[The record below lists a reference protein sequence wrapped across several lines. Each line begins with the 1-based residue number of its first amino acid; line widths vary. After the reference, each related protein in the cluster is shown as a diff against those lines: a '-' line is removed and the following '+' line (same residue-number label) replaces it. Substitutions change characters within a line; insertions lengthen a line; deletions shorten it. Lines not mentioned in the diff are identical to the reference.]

1 MQKMQCEMCGSTD
14 IIKQDGVYVCQYCG
28 CKYTPEEAKKLL
40 GTVRIDN
47 TERLA
52 NLYQLA
58 RRAKNENNT
67 ALAAKYYNQIVVE
80 NPNDWEAVFY
90 STYYT
95 AMECKI
101 AEITTAATTIT
112 NNFPTVFKLI
122 AENVQEEKQSD
133 IFAEISTRISALSQ
147 ILENAAV
154 EHYNSHMSVSGV
166 FSESSARITA
176 IIYMVETFADYMVEC
191 FKSSPEVAVS
201 IYKSALEIKKKSG
214 GVNNLSKDWEDSV
227 EEKILK
233 ISPKYRDVIELRGCR
248 DKLSTLEDHLQ
259 ELEKTKKKKITKF
272 GAFMFL
278 LILLMGIFSIITC
291 IAWDGGL
298 LYFAFGVF
306 IIWLGGS
313 ILFSIPKNNKQAEE
327 DEEYISITKKEIEEL
342 KKEIAK
348 LEEEIMINK

>member
-1 MQKMQCEMCGSTD
+1 MQCEMCGSTD

-47 TERLA
+47 TEKLA

-58 RRAKNENNT
+58 RRAKDENNT

-80 NPNDWEAVFY
+80 NPDDWEAVFY

-101 AEITTAATTIT
+101 AEIATAATTIT
-112 NNFPTVFKLI
+112 NNFLTVFKLI
-122 AENVQEEKQSD
+122 AENVQEEKRSD

-176 IIYMVETFADYMVEC
+176 IIYMVEKFADYMVEC

-233 ISPKYRDVIELRGCR
+233 ISPQYQDIIDLRESKAR
-248 DKLSTLEDHLQ
+248 LSTLENHLA
-259 ELEKTKKKKITKF
+259 ELEKEKKEFTPLWLKIFSIVMIIEGVLMLCMTLMDGGFLFVLFGIVIIFCFGGILYTAPESNRKAKEAEEHIPVVEKEIEDLKKKI
-272 GAFMFL
+272 
-278 LILLMGIFSIITC
+278 
-291 IAWDGGL
+291 
-298 LYFAFGVF
+298 
-306 IIWLGGS
+306 
-313 ILFSIPKNNKQAEE
+313 E
-327 DEEYISITKKEIEEL
+327 
-342 KKEIAK
+342 K
-348 LEEEIMINK
+348 LEEEVVITE

>member
-58 RRAKNENNT
+58 RRAKDENNT
-67 ALAAKYYNQIVVE
+67 TLAAKYYNQIVVE

-95 AMECKI
+95 AMGCKI

-122 AENVQEEKQSD
+122 AENVQEEKRSD
-133 IFAEISTRISALSQ
+133 IYVEISTRISTLSQ

-176 IIYMVETFADYMVEC
+176 IIYMVEKFADYMVEC

-233 ISPKYRDVIELRGCR
+233 ISPKYMDVIELRGCR
-248 DKLSTLEDHLQ
+248 ERLSVLKNHLT
-259 ELEKTKKKKITKF
+259 ELEKDKKGFTPFWLKIYSIV
-272 GAFMFL
+272 M
-278 LILLMGIFSIITC
+278 LILGVAFLCMIFV
-291 IAWDGGL
+291 DGGFL
-298 LYFAFGVF
+298 FFLFGCVLVF
-306 IIWLGGS
+306 IFGG
-313 ILFSIPKNNKQAEE
+313 ILWITPESNRKAKEAEE
-327 DEEYISITKKEIEEL
+327 HIPVVEKEIEEL
-342 KKEIAK
+342 KKKIAE

>member
-47 TERLA
+47 TEKLA

-58 RRAKNENNT
+58 RRAKDENNT

-80 NPNDWEAVFY
+80 NPDDWEAVFY

-101 AEITTAATTIT
+101 AEIATAATTIT
-112 NNFPTVFKLI
+112 NNFLTVFKLI
-122 AENVQEEKQSD
+122 AENVQEEKRSD

-176 IIYMVETFADYMVEC
+176 IIYMVEKFADYMVEC

-233 ISPKYRDVIELRGCR
+233 ISPQYQDIIDLRESKAR
-248 DKLSTLEDHLQ
+248 LSTLENHLA
-259 ELEKTKKKKITKF
+259 ELEKEKKEFTPLWLKIFSIVMIIEGVLMLCMTLMDGGFLFVLFGIVIIFCFGGILYTDPESNRKAKEAEEHIPVVEKEIEDLKKKI
-272 GAFMFL
+272 
-278 LILLMGIFSIITC
+278 
-291 IAWDGGL
+291 
-298 LYFAFGVF
+298 
-306 IIWLGGS
+306 
-313 ILFSIPKNNKQAEE
+313 E
-327 DEEYISITKKEIEEL
+327 
-342 KKEIAK
+342 K
-348 LEEEIMINK
+348 LEEEVVITE

>member
-47 TERLA
+47 TEKLA

-58 RRAKNENNT
+58 RRAKDENNT

-80 NPNDWEAVFY
+80 NPDDWEAVFY

-101 AEITTAATTIT
+101 AEIATAATTIT

-122 AENVQEEKQSD
+122 AENVQEEKRSD

-176 IIYMVETFADYMVEC
+176 IIYMVEKFADYMVEC

-233 ISPKYRDVIELRGCR
+233 ISPQYQDVIDLRESKAR
-248 DKLSTLEDHLQ
+248 LSTLENHLA
-259 ELEKTKKKKITKF
+259 ELEKEKKEFTPLWLKIFSIVMIIEGVLMLCMTLMDGGFLFVLFGIVIIFCFGGILYTAPESNRKAKEAEEHIPVVEKEIEDLKKKI
-272 GAFMFL
+272 
-278 LILLMGIFSIITC
+278 
-291 IAWDGGL
+291 
-298 LYFAFGVF
+298 
-306 IIWLGGS
+306 
-313 ILFSIPKNNKQAEE
+313 E
-327 DEEYISITKKEIEEL
+327 
-342 KKEIAK
+342 K
-348 LEEEIMINK
+348 LEEEVVITE

>member
-47 TERLA
+47 TEKLA

-58 RRAKNENNT
+58 RRAKDENNT

-80 NPNDWEAVFY
+80 NPDDWEAVFY

-101 AEITTAATTIT
+101 AEIATAATTIT
-112 NNFPTVFKLI
+112 NNFLTVFKLI
-122 AENVQEEKQSD
+122 AENVQEEKRSD

-176 IIYMVETFADYMVEC
+176 IIYMVEKFADYMVEC

-233 ISPKYRDVIELRGCR
+233 ISPQYQDIIDLRESKAR
-248 DKLSTLEDHLQ
+248 LSTLENHLA
-259 ELEKTKKKKITKF
+259 ELEKEKKEFTPLWLKIFSIVMIIEGVLMLCMTLMDGGFLFVLFGIVIIFCFGGILYTAPESNRKAKEAEEHIPVVEKEIEDLKKKI
-272 GAFMFL
+272 
-278 LILLMGIFSIITC
+278 
-291 IAWDGGL
+291 
-298 LYFAFGVF
+298 
-306 IIWLGGS
+306 
-313 ILFSIPKNNKQAEE
+313 E
-327 DEEYISITKKEIEEL
+327 
-342 KKEIAK
+342 K
-348 LEEEIMINK
+348 LEEEVVITE

>member
-58 RRAKNENNT
+58 RRAKDENNT
-67 ALAAKYYNQIVVE
+67 TLAAKYYNQIVVE
-80 NPNDWEAVFY
+80 DPDNWEAVFY

-101 AEITTAATTIT
+101 AEIATAAVNMT
-112 NNFPTVFKLI
+112 NSFPTIFRLVFDSVDG
-122 AENVQEEKQSD
+122 AERFRTFE
-133 IFAEISTRISALSQ
+133 EISVKIADLTKVLMNGAI
-147 ILENAAV
+147 
-154 EHYNSHMSVSGV
+154 EHYNNHTGVSGIY
-166 FSESSARITA
+166 SETSARTTA
-176 IIYMVETFADYMVEC
+176 TVYMIETFADCLAEYFPNDTEA
-191 FKSSPEVAVS
+191 AVS
-201 IYKSALEIKKKSG
+201 TYKFALDIKKKSG
-214 GVNNLSKDWEDSV
+214 NVNKLPDKWEDSV

-233 ISPKYRDVIELRGCR
+233 LSPKYKDVIELRGCR
-248 DKLSTLEDHLQ
+248 ARLSVLKNHLA
-259 ELEKTKKKKITKF
+259 ELEKDKKEFTPLGLKFFYILILITGILLICTVF
-272 GAFMFL
+272 MGGLAFFTFL
-278 LILLMGIFSIITC
+278 LGLFLAFVS
-291 IAWDGGL
+291 GGL
-298 LYFAFGVF
+298 LWITPEGNRKA
-306 IIWLGGS
+306 
-313 ILFSIPKNNKQAEE
+313 KEAEE
-327 DEEYISITKKEIEEL
+327 HIPAVEKEIEEL

>member
-47 TERLA
+47 TEKLA

-58 RRAKNENNT
+58 RRAKDENNT

-80 NPNDWEAVFY
+80 NPDDWEAVFY

-101 AEITTAATTIT
+101 AEIATAATTIT
-112 NNFPTVFKLI
+112 NNFLTVFKLI
-122 AENVQEEKQSD
+122 AENVQEEKRSD

-176 IIYMVETFADYMVEC
+176 IIYMVEKFADYMVEC
-191 FKSSPEVAVS
+191 FKSSPEVTVS

-233 ISPKYRDVIELRGCR
+233 ISPQYQDIIDLRESKAR
-248 DKLSTLEDHLQ
+248 LSTLENHLA
-259 ELEKTKKKKITKF
+259 ELEKEKKEFTPLWLKIFSIVMIIEGVLMLCMTLMDGGFLFVLFGIVIIFCFGGILYTAPESNRKAKEAEEHIPVVEKEIEDLKKKI
-272 GAFMFL
+272 
-278 LILLMGIFSIITC
+278 
-291 IAWDGGL
+291 
-298 LYFAFGVF
+298 
-306 IIWLGGS
+306 
-313 ILFSIPKNNKQAEE
+313 E
-327 DEEYISITKKEIEEL
+327 
-342 KKEIAK
+342 K
-348 LEEEIMINK
+348 LEEEVVITE

>member
-58 RRAKNENNT
+58 RRAKDENNT
-67 ALAAKYYNQIVVE
+67 SLAAKYYNQIVVE

-122 AENVQEEKQSD
+122 AENVQEEKRSD

-176 IIYMVETFADYMVEC
+176 IIYMVEKFADYMVEC

-233 ISPKYRDVIELRGCR
+233 ISPQYQDVIDLRESKSR
-248 DKLSTLEDHLQ
+248 LSTLEKHLA
-259 ELEKTKKKKITKF
+259 ELEKDKKGFTPLGLKFFYILILITGILLICTVF
-272 GAFMFL
+272 MGGLAFFTFL
-278 LILLMGIFSIITC
+278 LGLFLAFVSGLIL
-291 IAWDGGL
+291 
-298 LYFAFGVF
+298 Y
-306 IIWLGGS
+306 
-313 ILFSIPKNNKQAEE
+313 SIPDGNRKAREAEE
-327 DEEYISITKKEIEEL
+327 HIPVVEKEIEEL
-342 KKEIAK
+342 KKKIAE
-348 LEEEIMINK
+348 LEEEIMVTE

>member
-47 TERLA
+47 TEKLA

-58 RRAKNENNT
+58 RRAKDENNT

-80 NPNDWEAVFY
+80 NPDDWEAVFY

-101 AEITTAATTIT
+101 AEIATAATTIT
-112 NNFPTVFKLI
+112 NNFLTVFKLI
-122 AENVQEEKQSD
+122 AENVQEEKRSD

-176 IIYMVETFADYMVEC
+176 IIYMVEKFADYMVEC

-233 ISPKYRDVIELRGCR
+233 ISPQYQDIIDLRESKAR
-248 DKLSTLEDHLQ
+248 LSTLENHLA
-259 ELEKTKKKKITKF
+259 ELEKEKKEFTPLWLK
-272 GAFMFL
+272 
-278 LILLMGIFSIITC
+278 IFSIVMI
-291 IAWDGGL
+291 IE
-298 LYFAFGVF
+298 GV
-306 IIWLGGS
+306 L
-313 ILFSIPKNNKQAEE
+313 
-327 DEEYISITKKEIEEL
+327 
-342 KKEIAK
+342 
-348 LEEEIMINK
+348 M

>member
-47 TERLA
+47 TEKLA

-58 RRAKNENNT
+58 RRAKDENNT

-80 NPNDWEAVFY
+80 NPDDWEAVFY

-101 AEITTAATTIT
+101 AEIATAATTIT
-112 NNFPTVFKLI
+112 NNFLTVFKLI
-122 AENVQEEKQSD
+122 AENVQEEKRSD

-176 IIYMVETFADYMVEC
+176 IIYMVEKFADYMVEC

-233 ISPKYRDVIELRGCR
+233 ISPQYQDIIDLRESKAR
-248 DKLSTLEDHLQ
+248 LSTLENHLA
-259 ELEKTKKKKITKF
+259 EL
-272 GAFMFL
+272 
-278 LILLMGIFSIITC
+278 
-291 IAWDGGL
+291 
-298 LYFAFGVF
+298 
-306 IIWLGGS
+306 
-313 ILFSIPKNNKQAEE
+313 
-327 DEEYISITKKEIEEL
+327 
-342 KKEIAK
+342 
-348 LEEEIMINK
+348 